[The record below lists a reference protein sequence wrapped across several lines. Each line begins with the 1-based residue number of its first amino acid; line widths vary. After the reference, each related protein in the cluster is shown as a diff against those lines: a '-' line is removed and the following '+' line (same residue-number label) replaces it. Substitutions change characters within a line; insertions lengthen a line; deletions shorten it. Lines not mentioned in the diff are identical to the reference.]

1 MKKEKGITLTSLV
14 ITIII
19 LLIIASISVFSGT
32 QTIKY
37 AKWNKAK
44 SEMETVQAQVNTW
57 NEEYKSLSDTEK
69 NTYLKN
75 IGTSVTNPPDVED
88 MDSYNNALEKT
99 KNNVAEIDESNISDY
114 RLLSEYYLKKNLGL
128 NGSYEFL
135 VNIKTRDV
143 VLLSGLEYEGNM
155 YYTTKDFNIY
165 NTESADVTGIKFDL
179 EQGNGNE
186 IIISNVELIDSNSN
200 ESNISKFKVQYK
212 MNDAEY
218 FTDVTANLT
227 KYTEEKENEDG
238 IKNEITKYKFKV
250 DEIGKYTVKIS
261 TIDSDIEAS
270 ADITITNDK
279 G

>member
-1 MKKEKGITLTSLV
+1 MKKEKGITLISLV

-32 QTIKY
+32 HTIKY

-44 SEMETVQAQVNTW
+44 SEMETVQTQVNAW
-57 NEEYKSLSDTEK
+57 HEEYKNLSDTEK
-69 NTYLKN
+69 EKYIDS
-75 IGTSVTNPPDVED
+75 IGTSAGSPINVKDE
-88 MDSYNNALEKT
+88 DSYNNALEKT

-186 IIISNVELIDSNSN
+186 IIISNVKLIDSNSN

>member
-44 SEMETVQAQVNTW
+44 SEMETVQTQVNAW
-57 NEEYKSLSDTEK
+57 HEEYKNLSDTEK
-69 NTYLKN
+69 EKYIDS
-75 IGTSVTNPPDVED
+75 IGTSAGSPINVKDE
-88 MDSYNNALEKT
+88 DSYNNALEKT

-186 IIISNVELIDSNSN
+186 IIISNVKLIDSNSN

-218 FTDVTANLT
+218 FSDVTANLT

-261 TIDSDIEAS
+261 TIDSGIEAS
-270 ADITITNDK
+270 ADITITNDE

>member
-32 QTIKY
+32 HTIKY

-44 SEMETVQAQVNTW
+44 SEMETVQTQVNAW

-186 IIISNVELIDSNSN
+186 IIISNVKLIDSNSN

>member
-32 QTIKY
+32 HTIKY

-44 SEMETVQAQVNTW
+44 SEMETVQTQVNAW
-57 NEEYKSLSDTEK
+57 HEEYKNLSDTEK
-69 NTYLKN
+69 EKYIDS
-75 IGTSVTNPPDVED
+75 IGTSAGSPINVKDE
-88 MDSYNNALEKT
+88 DSYNNALEKT
-99 KNNVAEIDESNISDY
+99 KNYVAEIDESNISDY

-186 IIISNVELIDSNSN
+186 IIISNVKLIDSNSN

-261 TIDSDIEAS
+261 TIDSGIEAS
-270 ADITITNDK
+270 ADITITNDE

>member
-88 MDSYNNALEKT
+88 MDSYNTALEKT
-99 KNNVAEIDESNISDY
+99 KNA
-114 RLLSEYYLKKNLGL
+114 
-128 NGSYEFL
+128 
-135 VNIKTRDV
+135 
-143 VLLSGLEYEGNM
+143 
-155 YYTTKDFNIY
+155 
-165 NTESADVTGIKFDL
+165 
-179 EQGNGNE
+179 
-186 IIISNVELIDSNSN
+186 
-200 ESNISKFKVQYK
+200 
-212 MNDAEY
+212 
-218 FTDVTANLT
+218 
-227 KYTEEKENEDG
+227 
-238 IKNEITKYKFKV
+238 V
-250 DEIGKYTVKIS
+250 DEIDDAEIYHNR
-261 TIDSDIEAS
+261 
-270 ADITITNDK
+270 TNL
-279 G
+279 

>member
-32 QTIKY
+32 HTIKY

-44 SEMETVQAQVNTW
+44 SEMETVQTQVNAW
-57 NEEYKSLSDTEK
+57 HKEYKDLSDTEK
-69 NTYLKN
+69 EKYIDS
-75 IGTSVTNPPDVED
+75 IGTSAGSPINVKDE
-88 MDSYNNALEKT
+88 DSYNNALEKT

-218 FTDVTANLT
+218 FSDVTANLT

>member
-32 QTIKY
+32 HTIKY

-44 SEMETVQAQVNTW
+44 SEMETVQTQVNAW
-57 NEEYKSLSDTEK
+57 HEEYKNLSETEK
-69 NTYLKN
+69 EKYIDS
-75 IGTSVTNPPDVED
+75 IGTSAGSPINVKDE
-88 MDSYNNALEKT
+88 DSYNNALEKT

-186 IIISNVELIDSNSN
+186 IIISNVKLIDSNSN

-261 TIDSDIEAS
+261 TIDSGIEAS
-270 ADITITNDK
+270 ANITITNDE

>member
-44 SEMETVQAQVNTW
+44 SEMETVQTQVNAW
-57 NEEYKSLSDTEK
+57 HKEYKDLSDTEK
-69 NTYLKN
+69 EKYIDS
-75 IGTSVTNPPDVED
+75 IGTSAGSPINVKDE
-88 MDSYNNALEKT
+88 DSYNNALEKT

-218 FTDVTANLT
+218 FSDVTANLT

>member
-44 SEMETVQAQVNTW
+44 SEMETVQTQVNAW

-186 IIISNVELIDSNSN
+186 IIISNVKLIDSNSN

>member
-32 QTIKY
+32 HTIKY

-44 SEMETVQAQVNTW
+44 SEMETVQTQVNAW
-57 NEEYKSLSDTEK
+57 HEEYKNLSDTEK
-69 NTYLKN
+69 EKYIDS
-75 IGTSVTNPPDVED
+75 IGTSAGSPINVKDE
-88 MDSYNNALEKT
+88 DSYNNALEKT

-186 IIISNVELIDSNSN
+186 IIISNVKLIDSNSN

-261 TIDSDIEAS
+261 TIDSGIEAS
-270 ADITITNDK
+270 ADITVTNDE

>member
-19 LLIIASISVFSGT
+19 LLIIASISVYSGT
-32 QTIKY
+32 NLIKY
-37 AKWNKAK
+37 AKYNKAK
-44 SEMETVQAQVNTW
+44 SEMETVQAQVNVW
-57 NEEYKSLSDTEK
+57 HEEYKNLSDTEK
-69 NTYLKN
+69 EKYIDS
-75 IGTSVTNPPDVED
+75 IGTSAGSPINVKDE
-88 MDSYNNALEKT
+88 DSYNNALEKT
-99 KNNVAEIDESNISDY
+99 KNYVAEIDESNISDY

-186 IIISNVELIDSNSN
+186 IIISNVKLIDSNSN

-261 TIDSDIEAS
+261 TIDSGIEAS
-270 ADITITNDK
+270 ADITITNDE

>member
-186 IIISNVELIDSNSN
+186 IIISNVKLIDSNSN

-218 FTDVTANLT
+218 FSDVTANLT